1 MASERED
8 DDYEDEDERA
18 ISESSPEPRETSVE
32 GEGEEVHEDFV
43 AGEFEDEESE
53 TVTPTDQLHALAMEL
68 NAFQGPPVR
77 RAVGRA
83 NPTGPRYQ
91 GPVPVQPAAASAPFT
106 SRWKTTARPASEARG
121 TAVVLPK
128 EERHLLSKDQLV
140 KLQTSTTAELS
151 HKFEMMSGQTDDQL
165 AECYN
170 LAVRVDALGWRLK
183 KTDTIG
189 GFDIFINPIDIYGG
203 IPTVM
208 PKTLPLIDF
217 IDDLS
222 LKLVRATMKFK
233 RYYGQDYDL
242 QDLQWSQ
249 ELLEN
254 SCDEA
259 LRAKIIEKL
268 HSIPDDEAGG
278 AVFYYVMMQLIRV
291 DTEKAVRGLLD
302 KIGSLSIAKV
312 PGENVCNVVS
322 LIRGVL
328 TRLRAVRMVPFDFT
342 MTIIGIMETSTV
354 AEFTSFFT
362 QMRHTVYMEK
372 MRGRAPGKRFVDKI
386 LETAETRYL
395 EMLNSEGTWT
405 GIGTP
410 TSAFMAGGGGT
421 SSTKIICHHCGQ
433 EGHIRP
439 NCPKKLA
446 EESST
451 RTSDKGGGRERGRGG
466 RGRGDGSRWTKSEK
480 GQRKGWKTVSPGTG
494 APTKTVDGKEFH
506 WCAKCGE
513 SGRWSM
519 SHGTAD
525 HRTIPTASANV
536 VETEEPKEGTS
547 ARVSFAESVVHRAAN
562 KIAGKFK

>member
-1 MASERED
+1 MVNETKA
-8 DDYEDEDERA
+8 DDYEDEDQGL
-18 ISESSPEPRETSVE
+18 ISESSQEPRETSFE
-32 GEGEEVHEDFV
+32 DEETHDDFV

-53 TVTPTDQLHALAMEL
+53 TVTPTDQLHDLAMEL
-68 NAFQGPPVR
+68 NAFQAPPVR
-77 RAVGRA
+77 RAVSRA
-83 NPTGPRYQ
+83 IPTGTRYQ
-91 GPVPVQPAAASAPFT
+91 GNIPVQPVAPSAAP
-106 SRWKTTARPASEARG
+106 SRWKATARPASEARG

-140 KLQTSTTAELS
+140 KLQTSTTSELS

-183 KTDTIG
+183 KTDTIS
-189 GFDIFINPIDIYGG
+189 GFEIFIQPIDIYAG
-203 IPTVM
+203 IPAVM
-208 PKTLPLIDF
+208 PKTLPLIDY

-233 RYYGQDYDL
+233 RYYGQEYDL

-254 SCDEA
+254 SCDES

-410 TSAFMAGGGGT
+410 ASAFVAGGTGGT
-421 SSTKIICHHCGQ
+421 KIVCHHCGQ
-433 EGHIRP
+433 DGHIRP
-439 NCPKKLA
+439 NCPKKIA
-446 EESST
+446 EDASS
-451 RTSDKGGGRERGRGG
+451 R
-466 RGRGDGSRWTKSEK
+466 EK
-480 GQRKGWKTVSPGTG
+480 GPW
-494 APTKTVDGKEFH
+494 
-506 WCAKCGE
+506 
-513 SGRWSM
+513 
-519 SHGTAD
+519 
-525 HRTIPTASANV
+525 
-536 VETEEPKEGTS
+536 
-547 ARVSFAESVVHRAAN
+547 
-562 KIAGKFK
+562 